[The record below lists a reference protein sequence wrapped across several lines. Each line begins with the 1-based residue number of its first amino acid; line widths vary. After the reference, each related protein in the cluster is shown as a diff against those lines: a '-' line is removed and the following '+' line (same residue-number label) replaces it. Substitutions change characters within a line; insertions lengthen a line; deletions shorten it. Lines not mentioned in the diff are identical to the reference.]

1 MASNALEIIRPVP
14 RGRPRWDYDEAIG
27 RDICERLANGESL
40 RRICSAAGM
49 PSRVKVYEWL
59 DESEDFANQY
69 ARAIRHQ
76 ANSFA
81 DDLHEVALDLSILPE
96 HKRII
101 VDAMKWR
108 AARQNVLLW
117 GDKVTH
123 DHRHHQNAALGA
135 ERVPDGLAWLTGQLH
150 GDEPASGP
158 GPDHSDVGE
167 E

>member
-1 MASNALEIIRPVP
+1 VATNALEIIGPVP
-14 RGRPRWDYDEAIG
+14 RGVPKWEYDESIG
-27 RDICERLANGESL
+27 REICERLANGESL
-40 RRICSAAGM
+40 RRICQDAGM
-49 PSRVKVYEWL
+49 PGRTKVYDWL
-59 DESEDFANQY
+59 EENDDFANQY
-69 ARAIRHQ
+69 ARAIRLQ

-81 DDLHEVALDLSILPE
+81 DDLHEVALDLGILPE

-108 AARQNVLLW
+108 AARQNALLW

-123 DHRHHQNAALGA
+123 EHRHRQNAALGA
-135 ERVPDGLAWLTGQLH
+135 DRVPESLTWLTGQLH